1 NPAFAPKKN
10 PYRAVTEAKKQVAMR
25 VQQAIAIIQEKV
37 EGQIIG
43 RRPDFNL
50 AHRLPLDKIQG
61 ETISFD
67 ECRYTLINSCFQSV
81 SEEQP
86 YQLTR

>member
-1 NPAFAPKKN
+1 KKY
-10 PYRAVTEAKKQVAMR
+10 PYRALTEDEKQIAMC
-25 VQQAIAIIQEKV
+25 VQQAIAIIQEKL

-43 RRPDFNL
+43 RRHDFNL
-50 AHRLPLDKIQG
+50 AHRLRLDKIQG
-61 ETISFD
+61 ETITFD
-67 ECRYTLINSCFQSV
+67 ECRYTLINICLQTV